1 MSNLILLFFRR
12 NWEIFILFAIG
23 LLLLLSLNSIGEIS
37 PEMSRHAL
45 ARAMVGA
52 LNVIHRDVV
61 PVMLP
66 ISVILGCGLLFIP
79 KHSRMR
85 RTLIDYYAIWYS
97 IRILMTFILINL
109 LLFIPVP
116 DHSLLALQV
125 VLFLPCLLMI
135 WGWIYWR
142 LDQAAAQTTGESM
155 FVFSGQTTSSTSV
168 YDYFL
173 ASFNSLLSHTL
184 SGFSGRTRT
193 ARSLIF
199 VHGIMIWDV
208 MGLILTRAIASVTTS
223 R

>member
-208 MGLILTRAIASVTTS
+208 MGLILTRAIASVTTA

>member
-1 MSNLILLFFRR
+1 
-12 NWEIFILFAIG
+12 
-23 LLLLLSLNSIGEIS
+23 
-37 PEMSRHAL
+37 
-45 ARAMVGA
+45 
-52 LNVIHRDVV
+52 
-61 PVMLP
+61 
-66 ISVILGCGLLFIP
+66 
-79 KHSRMR
+79 MR

-155 FVFSGQTTSSTSV
+155 FLFSGQTTSSTSV

-208 MGLILTRAIASVTTS
+208 MGLILTRAIASVTTA

>member
-1 MSNLILLFFRR
+1 MSNLILRFLRR
-12 NWEIFILFAIG
+12 NWEILILFAIG

-37 PEMSRHAL
+37 PEMSQHAL
-45 ARAMVGA
+45 ARAIVGT

-66 ISVILGCGLLFIP
+66 VSVILGCGLLFIP
-79 KHSRMR
+79 KHFRMR
-85 RTLIDYYAIWYS
+85 RTLIDCYAIWYS
-97 IRILMTFILINL
+97 IRILMVFILINL
-109 LLFIPVP
+109 LLFIPVT

-155 FVFSGQTTSSTSV
+155 FLFSGQPSSSTSV

-184 SGFSGRTRT
+184 SGFSGRTRV

-208 MGLILTRAIASVTTS
+208 MGLILTRAIASVTTA